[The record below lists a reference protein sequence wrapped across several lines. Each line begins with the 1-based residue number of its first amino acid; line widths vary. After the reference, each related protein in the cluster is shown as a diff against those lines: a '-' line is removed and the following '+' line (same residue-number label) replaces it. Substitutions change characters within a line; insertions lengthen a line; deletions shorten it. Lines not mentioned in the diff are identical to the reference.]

1 MDRWNVTR
9 LVLLNISSKFPW
21 IQRHWASAKLNI
33 SKVYCIAEL
42 ILHYLAVRRGK
53 FYHELFPTNVFSTS
67 ALLSIK
73 RSCSWWHFSK
83 GIPSAKF
90 KGVPGS
96 ALPPISHGS
105 PANYS
110 VRLRRSSRFSS
121 KGPRL
126 VSCIVYRMLVLLA
139 ASTFSYM
146 ALLNCTLFIAPWS
159 VKPSYLINVDTI
171 WDTTPK
177 RFHVRLDRI
186 EYVYRNQANNWPHR
200 TDPAVLNKITLL
212 LMTNSN
218 YKNFLLKISSV

>member
-33 SKVYCIAEL
+33 PKVYCIAEL

-73 RSCSWWHFSK
+73 RSCSWWNFSK

-96 ALPPISHGS
+96 AIPPISHGS

-126 VSCIVYRMLVLLA
+126 VSCIVCRMLVLLA

-159 VKPSYLINVDTI
+159 VKPSY
-171 WDTTPK
+171 PK
-177 RFHVRLDRI
+177 RRYDMRYNAEEISREVRSCWVYMSTETKQIIDSTGLTRLYWIKSLFFWWRI
-186 EYVYRNQANNWPHR
+186 QTIR
-200 TDPAVLNKITLL
+200 T
-212 LMTNSN
+212 
-218 YKNFLLKISSV
+218 SS

>member
-9 LVLLNISSKFPW
+9 LVLLTISSKFPW

-33 SKVYCIAEL
+33 PKVYCIAEL
-42 ILHYLAVRRGK
+42 ILHYLTVRRGK
-53 FYHELFPTNVFSTS
+53 FYHESLPTNVFSTS

-73 RSCSWWHFSK
+73 RSCSWWNFSK

-96 ALPPISHGS
+96 AIPPISHGS

-126 VSCIVYRMLVLLA
+126 VSCIVCRMLVLLA

-159 VKPSYLINVDTI
+159 VKPSY
-171 WDTTPK
+171 PK
-177 RFHVRLDRI
+177 RRYDMRYNAEEISREVRSCWVYMSTETKQIIDSTGLTRLYWIKSLFFWWRI
-186 EYVYRNQANNWPHR
+186 
-200 TDPAVLNKITLL
+200 
-212 LMTNSN
+212 
-218 YKNFLLKISSV
+218 